1 VHPTATLGGKA
12 KCEVTATPAGLQE
25 PHRRSR
31 VKVDGGYSADR
42 WAFVDDGDGYVLKL
56 ISKWAWSPP
65 HALIGGNHLIKE
77 QWAPPPVPI

>member
-1 VHPTATLGGKA
+1 VWEEKVEGGARFAWPRRRASGKVHPTAALGGKA

-56 ISKWAWSPP
+56 ISKWAWS
-65 HALIGGNHLIKE
+65 K
-77 QWAPPPVPI
+77 